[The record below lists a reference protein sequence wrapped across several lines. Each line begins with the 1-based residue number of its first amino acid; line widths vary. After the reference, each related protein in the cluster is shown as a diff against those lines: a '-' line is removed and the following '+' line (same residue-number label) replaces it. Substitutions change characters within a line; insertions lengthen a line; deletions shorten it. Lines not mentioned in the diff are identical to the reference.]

1 MVGAAWSAGALG
13 AAPGGAAPG
22 GAAPGGPA
30 SKKSMAE
37 ARAGLLVPGGASS
50 VPGGRLSIAHAAAP
64 ERVERRLCAPTEP
77 NEGVL
82 ASAAAALAEG
92 WSSAAR
98 EFAEHCGNY
107 ERAQMERCGSSRAE
121 QITG

>member
-1 MVGAAWSAGALG
+1 MVGAAWSAGAGALGAGALG
-13 AAPGGAAPG
+13 AAPGGG
-22 GAAPGGPA
+22 A

-50 VPGGRLSIAHAAAP
+50 VPGGRSSIANAAAL
-64 ERVERRLCAPTEP
+64 RASSDACVRLLSR

-98 EFAEHCGNY
+98 EFVEHRGSYESAEAELCGPA
-107 ERAQMERCGSSRAE
+107 RA
-121 QITG
+121 

>member
-22 GAAPGGPA
+22 GAA

-50 VPGGRLSIAHAAAP
+50 VPGGRSSIANAAALRASSDACERCAP
-64 ERVERRLCAPTEP
+64 RATPVSAARVERRL
-77 NEGVL
+77 
-82 ASAAAALAEG
+82 
-92 WSSAAR
+92 
-98 EFAEHCGNY
+98 
-107 ERAQMERCGSSRAE
+107 
-121 QITG
+121 